1 MSSEKFQKLVEIVE
15 KLRSPDGC
23 EWDKAL
29 TLDSIKTYLLEETY
43 EAYDAIIEENHNELK
58 EELGDLLLE
67 VVLIAQIEKEAGHFD
82 IDDSLKLINDKMIRR
97 HPHVFG
103 DLKTKDV
110 DTILNNWEE
119 IKKKEKTHRNSYL
132 DGVPRTLPSVMR
144 AFKIQE
150 KASRVGFDWDS
161 FRDVLPKVEEEFDE
175 LNKELSKL
183 NNTTIKNNVIK
194 DTKLKRRVEDEIG
207 DCFFALIN
215 LSRQLTLDPET
226 ILTNTTNK
234 FMKRFNFIER
244 RLKENNKSIKDTGL
258 KELDNLWNESKENGL

>member
-1 MSSEKFQKLVEIVE
+1 MPLDRFKELVDIVE

-29 TLDSIKTYLLEETY
+29 TLDSIKTYLLEEAY
-43 EAYDAIIEENHNELK
+43 EVYDAIIDEDHTELE

-82 IDDSLKLINDKMIRR
+82 IRDSLKKINEKMIRR

-110 DTILNNWEE
+110 NKILINWEE
-119 IKKKEKTHRNSYL
+119 IKRKEKKHRMSYL

-161 FRDVLPKVEEEFDE
+161 LNGIKSKVREEFEE
-175 LNKELSKL
+175 LEKELSKL
-183 NNTTIKNNVIK
+183 NEENIKNKIIN
-194 DTKLKRRVEDEIG
+194 DEQLKRRIEDEIG
-207 DCFFALIN
+207 DCFFVLIN
-215 LSRQLTLDPET
+215 LSRQLTLDPEA
-226 ILTNTTNK
+226 ILTKTISK
-234 FMKRFNFIER
+234 FTKRFQYIER
-244 RLKENNKSIKDTGL
+244 KLSEVNRPIKDASL
-258 KELDNLWNESKENGL
+258 EEMDAFWDESKDKGL